1 MKNKL
6 IVFDIDDTLYDEIDY
21 VKSGYRAVADYV
33 EKKYGVQDI
42 YDRLMTL
49 FAKSPKNVFNRLLDE
64 LSNRYDDS
72 EVIDLVNTY
81 RRHKPDIKLSHEISD
96 TLNILKNKYYLAVVS
111 DGNYETQKLKCESLG
126 LDEFFNAIVL
136 TDRYGKD
143 YWKPSRK
150 PFDILSNKFGIK
162 LNDMYYVGD
171 NPAKDFYLSIYGIN
185 TVRFYNP
192 NGVHFAEKYKDNIVE
207 KYRIDKISG
216 IIELLD

>member
-1 MKNKL
+1 MLEYKNSVSVPQFPSSAILTFKSC
-6 IVFDIDDTLYDEIDY
+6 EIKANFSS
-21 VKSGYRAVADYV
+21 VHN
-33 EKKYGVQDI
+33 
-42 YDRLMTL
+42 LL
-49 FAKSPKNVFNRLLDE
+49 FFSA
-64 LSNRYDDS
+64 
-72 EVIDLVNTY
+72 
-81 RRHKPDIKLSHEISD
+81 
-96 TLNILKNKYYLAVVS
+96 
-111 DGNYETQKLKCESLG
+111 C
-126 LDEFFNAIVL
+126 FFNAIVL